1 MTYTYLIWDN
11 IMLFH
16 LNVLMYSNNL
26 LLVRTA
32 QLTFRKL
39 NSFVCGSIAGTA
51 GAGLGAL
58 LDCTAH
64 LPCI

>member
-39 NSFVCGSIAGTA
+39 NSFVCGYIEGTA
-51 GAGLGAL
+51 GVGLGGVK
-58 LDCTAH
+58 CS
-64 LPCI
+64 P